1 MEYTALEYKGFE
13 EDLVEE
19 HTSYSG
25 TGFVYKFFFDN
36 GYGVSVIKHEYSYGN
51 EEDLFEVAV
60 LYNDRVVYDE
70 RIFRGNGLQGWMTN
84 SDVLDI
90 LKDVKEL

>member
-19 HTSYSG
+19 CATFNG
-25 TGFVYKFFFDN
+25 TGYIYKFFFEN
-36 GYGVSVIKHEYSYGN
+36 GYGVSVIKHEFSYGHD
-51 EEDLFEVAV
+51 EDLFESSV

-70 RIFRGNGLQGWMTN
+70 RFFDGNGVKGWMTN
-84 SDVLDI
+84 DEVVEI
-90 LKDVKEL
+90 LELVRSI

>member
-1 MEYTALEYKGFE
+1 MNYTELIYDGYQEY
-13 EDLVEE
+13 LVEE
-19 HTSYSG
+19 NTSYSG
-25 TGFVYKFFFDN
+25 TGFIYKFFFDN

-84 SDVLDI
+84 SDVLDT

>member
-19 HTSYSG
+19 CTTFNG
-25 TGFVYKFFFDN
+25 TGHVYKFFFEN
-36 GYGVSVIKHEYSYGN
+36 GYGVSVIKHEFSYGSD
-51 EEDLFEVAV
+51 EDLFESAV

-70 RIFRGNGLQGWMTN
+70 QFFDGNGVKGWMTN
-84 SDVLDI
+84 EDVMEVL
-90 LKDVKEL
+90 ELVRSI